1 MAHCVYSGEEEVERM
16 KKRGVFIA
24 HCPESNTN
32 LSSGVAP
39 VRRYLEEGLCVGLGS
54 DVAGGTTENLFAA
67 MAQAIQASKLRWR
80 LLDDSLK
87 PLTAEEVFFMA
98 SKGGGA
104 FFGKAGS
111 FEPDYVIPFQIDR
124 KKAEEIFGQ
133 WIRRKRFVPDSFYSP
148 KQIQTMTGVYFPYW
162 LYRCQLHGNLTAEGR
177 NNRVWTAGNI
187 RYTETKVYD
196 VRREGDLDID
206 SVARNALKKA
216 NRKLADGVLPYRM
229 EEKKPFSMG
238 YLSGFVAENRDM
250 ERESF
255 VSEVQSE
262 VRQFALENLKA
273 SAGDFSSLEVKNS
286 EVDVTEEGWNYALL
300 PVWTL
305 TYNDKARGKIYYFA
319 LNGQTGK
326 VWGELPVDNK
336 KLAVLFLGVVLPLL
350 ILLLTGGY
358 FLG

>member
-1 MAHCVYSGEEEVERM
+1 MV
-16 KKRGVFIA
+16 
-24 HCPESNTN
+24 
-32 LSSGVAP
+32 L
-39 VRRYLEEGLCVGLGS
+39 
-54 DVAGGTTENLFAA
+54 AG
-67 MAQAIQASKLRWR
+67 R
-80 LLDDSLK
+80 L
-87 PLTAEEVFFMA
+87 T
-98 SKGGGA
+98 
-104 FFGKAGS
+104 GS

-216 NRKLADGVLPYRM
+216 NRKLVDGVLPYRM

-350 ILLLTGGY
+350 ILFLTGGY

>member
-1 MAHCVYSGEEEVERM
+1 
-16 KKRGVFIA
+16 
-24 HCPESNTN
+24 
-32 LSSGVAP
+32 
-39 VRRYLEEGLCVGLGS
+39 
-54 DVAGGTTENLFAA
+54 
-67 MAQAIQASKLRWR
+67 
-80 LLDDSLK
+80 
-87 PLTAEEVFFMA
+87 
-98 SKGGGA
+98 
-104 FFGKAGS
+104 
-111 FEPDYVIPFQIDR
+111 
-124 KKAEEIFGQ
+124 
-133 WIRRKRFVPDSFYSP
+133 
-148 KQIQTMTGVYFPYW
+148 
-162 LYRCQLHGNLTAEGR
+162 
-177 NNRVWTAGNI
+177 
-187 RYTETKVYD
+187 
-196 VRREGDLDID
+196 
-206 SVARNALKKA
+206 
-216 NRKLADGVLPYRM
+216 M

-286 EVDVTEEGWNYALL
+286 DVDVTEEGWNYALL

>member
-1 MAHCVYSGEEEVERM
+1 MAAITYKCPNCGGGLIFEPKFQKYHCEFCLSDFTEEEME
-16 KKRGVFIA
+16 KIQEKEQEKEEKEEKG
-24 HCPESNTN
+24 EKQE
-32 LSSGVAP
+32 AP
-39 VRRYLEEGLCVGLGS
+39 VLYTCPSCGAQIVTDATTAATFCYYCHNPVVL
-54 DVAGGTTENLFAA
+54 AG
-67 MAQAIQASKLRWR
+67 R
-80 LLDDSLK
+80 L
-87 PLTAEEVFFMA
+87 T
-98 SKGGGA
+98 
-104 FFGKAGS
+104 GS

>member
-1 MAHCVYSGEEEVERM
+1 
-16 KKRGVFIA
+16 
-24 HCPESNTN
+24 
-32 LSSGVAP
+32 
-39 VRRYLEEGLCVGLGS
+39 
-54 DVAGGTTENLFAA
+54 
-67 MAQAIQASKLRWR
+67 
-80 LLDDSLK
+80 
-87 PLTAEEVFFMA
+87 
-98 SKGGGA
+98 
-104 FFGKAGS
+104 
-111 FEPDYVIPFQIDR
+111 
-124 KKAEEIFGQ
+124 
-133 WIRRKRFVPDSFYSP
+133 
-148 KQIQTMTGVYFPYW
+148 
-162 LYRCQLHGNLTAEGR
+162 
-177 NNRVWTAGNI
+177 
-187 RYTETKVYD
+187 
-196 VRREGDLDID
+196 
-206 SVARNALKKA
+206 
-216 NRKLADGVLPYRM
+216 
-229 EEKKPFSMG
+229 MG

>member
-1 MAHCVYSGEEEVERM
+1 
-16 KKRGVFIA
+16 
-24 HCPESNTN
+24 
-32 LSSGVAP
+32 
-39 VRRYLEEGLCVGLGS
+39 
-54 DVAGGTTENLFAA
+54 
-67 MAQAIQASKLRWR
+67 
-80 LLDDSLK
+80 
-87 PLTAEEVFFMA
+87 
-98 SKGGGA
+98 
-104 FFGKAGS
+104 
-111 FEPDYVIPFQIDR
+111 
-124 KKAEEIFGQ
+124 
-133 WIRRKRFVPDSFYSP
+133 
-148 KQIQTMTGVYFPYW
+148 MTGVYFPYW

-177 NNRVWTAGNI
+177 NNRIWTAGNI

-326 VWGELPVDNK
+326 VWGGT
-336 KLAVLFLGVVLPLL
+336 A
-350 ILLLTGGY
+350 GGQ
-358 FLG
+358 